1 MPSFFSF
8 NIAAKVH
15 GTKELISLDLM
26 YLPQYL
32 LSTIK
37 NRGNQ
42 SKLVLDHPVR
52 GGYLYLFN
60 LFFPA
65 YQKTNGGWEYWDVSY
80 AVVPN
85 IDSDKYRNP
94 DFRRRMLL
102 PTDKRPTDNNVY
114 CIEPCGEHYAVI
126 PKLTWHRLRG
136 KLRKGN
142 PPPFVWRLNSFLDMH
157 RGSGAL
163 HIEENAVTIGLV
175 DVLGK
180 YWGKYMRSSEINS
193 LVPCTLA
200 AILKE
205 KKLGIHGHGFKRNNH
220 YYRIVDTKKIPIK
233 GMSRTQ
239 LDFHRAWIILPQQF
253 KTALWMHYVPEA
265 NQKALEMSADGYRF
279 LIDDAHEAIMRIIIA
294 QAEPNE

>member
-1 MPSFFSF
+1 MTQGGVLSYSSKPKARP
-8 NIAAKVH
+8 IA
-15 GTKELISLDLM
+15 LDH
-26 YLPQYL
+26 Q
-32 LSTIK
+32 

-102 PTDKRPTDNNVY
+102 PTDKRPTDTNIY
-114 CIEPCGEHYAVI
+114 CIEHCEEYYAVI
-126 PKLTWHRLRG
+126 PKLAWHRKRG
-136 KLRKGN
+136 KLKKGK
-142 PPPFVWRLNSFLDMH
+142 PPRFVWRLNLFLDTH
-157 RGSGAL
+157 RGSGRL
-163 HIEENAVTIGLV
+163 QIKRNAMTIGFI
-175 DVLGK
+175 DVAGK
-180 YWGKYMRSSEINS
+180 SWGKYMRADEISS

-200 AILKE
+200 AMVKE
-205 KKLGIHGHGFKRNNH
+205 KELLGIHGHGCTRNNH
-220 YYRIVDTKKIPIK
+220 YYPIVDTKKIPIK
-233 GMSRTQ
+233 GMSRIQ
-239 LDFHRAWIILPQQF
+239 LEFHNAWRNENLPERFRIVLWVHFVSEGSHKEKAQ
-253 KTALWMHYVPEA
+253 ALVMT
-265 NQKALEMSADGYRF
+265 ADGYRF
-279 LIDDAHEAIMRIIIA
+279 LIDDAHEAMMRIIIA